1 MEENNGFP
9 VSGMLNMLANKSLS
23 IKQVEDTINQYIEI
37 SAKRGYAEG
46 IVDGLRRDRPPQ
58 RAEKDVIRGAIEEEV
73 QMDQMK
79 RWSAYKQGVLE

>member
-9 VSGMLNMLANKSLS
+9 VSGLLNMLANKSLS
-23 IKQVEDTINQYIEI
+23 IKQVEDAINQYIEI

-58 RAEKDVIRGAIEEEV
+58 EDEKHPLSQAEKEAIQSSLNKWE
-73 QMDQMK
+73 
-79 RWSAYKQGVLE
+79 QGVRRG

>member
-1 MEENNGFP
+1 MSENGYP
-9 VSGMLNMLANKSLS
+9 VSGMLNMLINKSLPL
-23 IKQVEDTINQYIEI
+23 KQVEDAINQYIEI

-58 RAEKDVIRGAIEEEV
+58 EDEKDVPRDVIEEGV
-73 QMDQMK
+73 QMDQLK

>member
-1 MEENNGFP
+1 MNSENGYP
-9 VSGMLNMLANKSLS
+9 VSGLLNMLANKSLS
-23 IKQVEDTINQYIEI
+23 IKQVEDAINQYIEI

-58 RAEKDVIRGAIEEEV
+58 RAEKDVLRDVTEEEE
-73 QMDQMK
+73 QTDQLK